1 MDLFDGTIFLLGQ
14 VLNIQSAR
22 HQILAANIAN
32 ADTPGYRAVDL
43 VFEEEFRNALL
54 TSRGTGLVKTH
65 PKHFSQVFSL
75 TPLRGRPAPTG
86 ITSMGIDRNTVDIEQ
101 EMVKLAENSL
111 MYEATVQMLIRK
123 FRGLKEA
130 IREGR

>member
-43 VFEEEFRNALL
+43 VFDEELRNALL
-54 TSRGTGLVKTH
+54 ASRGTGLVKTH
-65 PKHFSQVFSL
+65 PKHFSQVSSL
-75 TPLRGRPAPTG
+75 TSLRGRPAPTG

-111 MYEATVQMLIRK
+111 MYEATAQMLIKK